1 MPITKQDWKEL
12 GVGLAAFAA
21 SFLVKKLLENGYR
34 EVFQEEPPDKAE
46 REEEPDWVRLIG
58 WTMVSGLAAT
68 ATKTL
73 VKRKGKK
80 QIKD

>member
-1 MPITKQDWKEL
+1 MPITKDDWKEL

-21 SFLVKKLLENGYR
+21 SFLVKKLLEDGYR
-34 EVFQEEPPDKAE
+34 EAFQEEPPDKVE
-46 REEEPDWVRLIG
+46 REEEPDWVRLAG
-58 WTMVSGLAAT
+58 WTLVSGLAAT

-80 QIKD
+80 RIEA